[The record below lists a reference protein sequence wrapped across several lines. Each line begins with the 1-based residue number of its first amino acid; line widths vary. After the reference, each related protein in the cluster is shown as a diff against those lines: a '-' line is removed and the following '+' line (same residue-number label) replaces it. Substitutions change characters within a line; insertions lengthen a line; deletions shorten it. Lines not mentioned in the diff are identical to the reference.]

1 MDALQVKN
9 PAAYDLFAVC
19 FNKYIYVYN
28 YTYIYVYIHI
38 YICIYLCMYNIYMYI
53 YDMYM
58 YISIP
63 FNSIHLHRQMD
74 TQCSTYSTAAAGRPQ
89 NIGVLPLKW

>member
-1 MDALQVKN
+1 M
-9 PAAYDLFAVC
+9 
-19 FNKYIYVYN
+19 YIFMYVYI
-28 YTYIYVYIHI
+28 YIYVYIYDYMCI
-38 YICIYLCMYNIYMYI
+38 YILSINIISY
-53 YDMYM
+53 